1 MSVDKRQNFVQYQ
14 SNGSFEQFN
23 IKLKYMDK

>member
-1 MSVDKRQNFVQYQ
+1 MSVDKRHNFVQYQ
-14 SNGSFEQFN
+14 RNGSFKQFN